1 MKLQDTARA
10 IWRKFEAL
18 SFALDYHPY
27 ADIASRFERLERDG
41 QSRQAELTA
50 LSAEVLNLSEQV
62 RRESRP
68 PH

>member
-1 MKLQDTARA
+1 MKLHETARE
-10 IWRKFEAL
+10 IWRQFEAL
-18 SFALDYHPY
+18 AHALDYDPY
-27 ADIASRFERLERDG
+27 ADIASRFERLERES

-50 LSAEVLNLSEQV
+50 LSGKVLDLSEQL

>member
-1 MKLQDTARA
+1 MKLQETARA

-18 SFALDYHPY
+18 SFALDYDPY

-41 QSRQAELTA
+41 RSRQAELTA
-50 LSAEVLNLSEQV
+50 LSAEVLNLSEQL
-62 RRESRP
+62 RRKSRP